1 MSEFHVGQK
10 VIVSGVNM
18 RGRSREAEVVKVGR
32 KLVYIGE
39 RGRHVAYRMDT
50 GVIND
55 NYGHTRIQ
63 TPEQFQE
70 QQNRTAALH
79 RLRDLGLV
87 PQAYGTVDYYSTAT
101 LDAVCDLL
109 EAGKNR

>member
-39 RGRHVAYRMDT
+39 YGRHVAYRMDT

-70 QQNRTAALH
+70 QQDRTAALH

-87 PQAYGTVDYYSTAT
+87 QAYGTVDYSTAT
-101 LDAVCDLL
+101 LNAVCDLL

>member
-1 MSEFHVGQK
+1 MNQFHVGQK

-18 RGRSREAEVVKVGR
+18 RGRSYEAEVVKVGR
-32 KLVYIGE
+32 KLVYIE
-39 RGRHVAYRMDT
+39 EYGRSTAYWIDT

-55 NYGHTRIQ
+55 DYGHTWIQ

-70 QQNRTAALH
+70 QQDRTAALH

-87 PQAYGTVDYYSTAT
+87 PQAFGTVDYSTAT
-101 LDAVCDLL
+101 LNAVCDLL